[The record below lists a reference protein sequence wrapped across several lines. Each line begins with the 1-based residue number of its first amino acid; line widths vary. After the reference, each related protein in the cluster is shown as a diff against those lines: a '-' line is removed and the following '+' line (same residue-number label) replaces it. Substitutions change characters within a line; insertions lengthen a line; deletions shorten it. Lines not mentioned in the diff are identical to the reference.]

1 MLSAKEYSLDKSS
14 YIVTYLGKKYQVS
27 KDALRSPGDV
37 ELLYKRKM
45 ADQDALDRKNNLR
58 LTQIENELLALYVTN
73 LELKRD
79 TALVYQEAVLR
90 QNAQGQ
96 SFYTYNYRS
105 LLSLSEY
112 KRNLETWKTAFNKL
126 AKEKKSLIKH
136 NKLLQ
141 ARHPKILFNVS

>member
-1 MLSAKEYSLDKSS
+1 MKKIFLLLLFSFCGVLLSQKTMLTWGKHVNLYDRKGNVAKVLKQGFLLSAKEYSLDKSS

-73 LELKRD
+73 LALKRD
-79 TALVYQEAVLR
+79 TALVYQDAVLR
-90 QNAQGQ
+90 QNA
-96 SFYTYNYRS
+96 
-105 LLSLSEY
+105 
-112 KRNLETWKTAFNKL
+112 
-126 AKEKKSLIKH
+126 
-136 NKLLQ
+136 
-141 ARHPKILFNVS
+141 